1 MNNGSVN
8 KKRLVIR
15 LVLLALLV
23 VLCFFLYYY
32 GKEHV
37 ILLDNKTADINGTKY
52 EAVGNVKIIINSD
65 QKKSIELNSGER
77 VVVKLSGPG
86 HTIKAEIIDK
96 QTGGVVKS
104 VERDF
109 NFGKTSSLMISIPA
123 VAENAPDVYLP
134 LPGSMTQAPA
144 PEPAPEANKET
155 TKDIEIEPPALSD

>member
-8 KKRLVIR
+8 KKRMVIR
-15 LVLLALLV
+15 LALLAFLV
-23 VLCFFLYYY
+23 VAGFMLFYF
-32 GKEHV
+32 GKEHI

-52 EAVGNVKIIINSD
+52 EAVGHVKIIINND

-96 QTGGVVKS
+96 QTGSVVKS

-109 NFGKTSSLMISIPA
+109 NFGKTPSLMISIPA

-134 LPGSMTQAPA
+134 LPGSMIHAPA

-155 TKDIEIEPPALSD
+155 TGDMEIEPPALSD